1 MLAMST
7 FVSPQIFLVLLL
19 AGWLNQ
25 EQQKILEY
33 LQEENRVLKV
43 QLGQRLGL
51 SDEQRR
57 RLSAKGKELGRK
69 LLAEVAT
76 LVTPDT
82 ILRWHRE
89 LIARKGRKAHWG
101 TIAATDLFTVEV
113 VNPFGLVR
121 YHLLFV
127 IDIATR
133 CVCIGGITSDP
144 NGEWM
149 KQVARNLTDMW
160 DGFLLGKRYLIHD
173 RDPLFTE
180 AVCGLLRDSGVK
192 PLRLPANN
200 PNLNA
205 YAERFVLSIRREC
218 LDRFVPLSERHL
230 RTAVTEYVVHYHT
243 ERNHQG
249 LGNELITSLPASPTD
264 AGPIASCAKTRPF

>member
-89 LIARKGRKAHWG
+89 LIARKGRTLVVKRGVRPSRWKSRSWSCAWPSRARLG
-101 TIAATDLFTVEV
+101 ATTESKELWPTS
-113 VNPFGLVR
+113 
-121 YHLLFV
+121 
-127 IDIATR
+127 ATR
-133 CVCIGGITSDP
+133 S
-144 NGEWM
+144 
-149 KQVARNLTDMW
+149 
-160 DGFLLGKRYLIHD
+160 
-173 RDPLFTE
+173 
-180 AVCGLLRDSGVK
+180 
-192 PLRLPANN
+192 
-200 PNLNA
+200 
-205 YAERFVLSIRREC
+205 RR
-218 LDRFVPLSERHL
+218 
-230 RTAVTEYVVHYHT
+230 
-243 ERNHQG
+243 
-249 LGNELITSLPASPTD
+249 
-264 AGPIASCAKTRPF
+264 TR